1 MLIKLERVI
10 VFIFEGKIDPRETPT
25 NEERVKPALL
35 NLKINRPIKT
45 PDLEPKSQGL
55 HNFRFLK
62 SAHEIMSQ
70 ILRTII
76 IEST

>member
-1 MLIKLERVI
+1 MNLERVI

-25 NEERVKPALL
+25 NEEGVKPAML

-45 PDLEPKSQGL
+45 PDLDPKSQGL

-62 SAHEIMSQ
+62 FAHEISSKSNFLNK
-70 ILRTII
+70 I
-76 IEST
+76 